1 MSKEKITIRVTPN
14 QMQVLKELSEA
25 TDSSIS
31 ILVRSII
38 LDFITRNEERLEE
51 IINQHK
57 TKQND

>member
-57 TKQND
+57 TNKK

>member
-31 ILVRSII
+31 IIVRSII

-51 IINQHK
+51 IITKHK
-57 TKQND
+57 TNKK